1 MTMNVFTCTT
11 RLYKDA
17 EQKFLADGTGIVS
30 FTGAV
35 DAGFGKNKTTSW
47 IKFSLFGK
55 RGDALFPYLKDKTQ
69 VCVSGELANRKWQ
82 DKDGQ
87 DRYTTEIRVDSVQ
100 PLGPRPDGVGG
111 SASNDRAGQGKGNEA
126 PPAGGFPEGAD
137 DDLPY

>member
-1 MTMNVFTCTT
+1 MNVFTCTT

-87 DRYTTEIRVDSVQ
+87 DRFSLEVRVNE
-100 PLGPRPDGVGG
+100 LTLVGG
-111 SASNDRAGQGKGNEA
+111 KQGDGPQQEPSGSQQQSRQASPPSHEDVPFA
-126 PPAGGFPEGAD
+126 PRKE
-137 DDLPY
+137 Y

>member
-87 DRYTTEIRVDSVQ
+87 DRFSLEVRVNE
-100 PLGPRPDGVGG
+100 LTLVGG
-111 SASNDRAGQGKGNEA
+111 KQGDGQQQEPSGNQQQSRQAA
-126 PPAGGFPEGAD
+126 PPSHEDVPFAKRKD
-137 DDLPY
+137 Y

>member
-47 IKFSLFGK
+47 IKFNFWGK
-55 RGDALFPYLKDKTQ
+55 RGESVLPYLKDKTQ
-69 VCVSGELANRKWQ
+69 VVVSGELSNRKWT

-87 DRYTTEIRVDSVQ
+87 DKYSLEVRVNELTLVGSKQDSQ
-100 PLGPRPDGVGG
+100 PAPQRTSQAP
-111 SASNDRAGQGKGNEA
+111 APSNDLESEI
-126 PPAGGFPEGAD
+126 PF
-137 DDLPY
+137 